1 MKVKVC
7 KKCSNVDID
16 KLEKLSDEYGFK
28 LKTGCL
34 GHCKKGQ
41 KDQSFGEIKSKF
53 VKVKDSDEF
62 IKKVTKKS
70 KKANESKK
78 KKKDKKKLLEKKN
91 KNGLK
96 KRKN

>member
-7 KKCSNVDID
+7 KKCSNVDIDKLD

-41 KDQSFGEIKSKF
+41 KDASFGEIKSKF

-62 IKKVTKKS
+62 IKKVTKKAE
-70 KKANESKK
+70 KANESKK
-78 KKKDKKKLLEKKN
+78 KKKDKKKKDKKS
-91 KNGLK
+91 K
-96 KRKN
+96 

>member
-7 KKCSNVDID
+7 KKCSNVDIE

-28 LKTGCL
+28 LKTGCI

-41 KDQSFGEIKSKF
+41 KDSSFGEIKSKF

-62 IKKVTKKS
+62 MKKVE
-70 KKANESKK
+70 KKAIKANKSKK
-78 KKKDKKKLLEKKN
+78 KKKDKKKKDKK
-91 KNGLK
+91 K
-96 KRKN
+96 KKSK

>member
-28 LKTGCL
+28 LKTGCI

-62 IKKVTKKS
+62 MKKVEKKAI
-70 KKANESKK
+70 KANESKK
-78 KKKDKKKLLEKKN
+78 KKKDKKKKDKK
-91 KNGLK
+91 K
-96 KRKN
+96 KKSK